1 METQNQLLLE
11 GKTVV
16 ISGAN
21 AGIGKETAREIAK
34 MGATVVLACRNLD
47 KANKAAQD
55 IKDSAGS
62 IKVKIVQID
71 LSDLASVKKASQE
84 ILEKYPLIE
93 VLINNAG
100 GIWSTF
106 QKSAQGFE
114 LTFAVNHLGPFYL
127 TNLLIDRVISSGPA
141 RIINVSSIAHRGAR
155 KNWSLNLVDGS
166 GRFSS
171 SQAYAMSKLA
181 NIHFTRAL
189 VKRLSSK
196 NITDIT
202 VNSLHPGPVRSGF
215 GMDGDLKG
223 LIGIGNKLIRPFE
236 ISAAAGARTSIYL
249 ASSDEVEGK
258 TGGYYAHKKLS
269 PVSSRASNETE
280 SEKLWKLSEDLIR
293 ESGFELNEF

>member
-1 METQNQLLLE
+1 MEMQNQPLLK

-16 ISGAN
+16 ITGAN
-21 AGIGKETAREIAK
+21 TGIGKETSLEIAK
-34 MGATVVLACRNLD
+34 MGATVVLACRNVD
-47 KANKAAQD
+47 KAAKAAKE
-55 IKDSAGS
+55 IKDTTGS
-62 IKVKIVQID
+62 TKVEVVQID
-71 LSDLASVKKASQE
+71 LSDLASVKKASLE
-84 ILEKYPLIE
+84 ILDKYASIE

-127 TNLLIDRVISSGPA
+127 TNLLIERVISSRPA

-155 KNWSLNLVDGS
+155 KNWSRNLIDGS
-166 GRFSS
+166 GRFAS

-196 NITDIT
+196 DITDVT
-202 VNSLHPGPVRSGF
+202 VNALHPGPVRSGF

-223 LIGIGNKLIRPFE
+223 LIGLGNKLIRPFE

-249 ASSDEVEGK
+249 ASSQEVEGE

-269 PVSSRASNETE
+269 PVSSRASNEHE
-280 SEKLWKLSEDLIR
+280 SEELWKLSEELIR
-293 ESGFELNEF
+293 ESGFELSEF